1 MDRAGIPHLTVTE
14 LAKLIETKQV
24 SPVEAVEAYLDRIE
38 QVNPVVNAYV
48 TVCAEEARRDARQAE
63 EEIQQGHYRGP
74 LHGVP
79 VAIKDQIHTKGIRT
93 TDGSKL
99 RATFVPEE
107 DATVMANLKK
117 AGAILLGKL
126 NMSEFAL
133 GDPVSSASG
142 AARNPWDLERSPGTS
157 STGSGA
163 ATAAHL
169 CATSLGEDTGGSIR
183 GPAANCG
190 LVGLRPT
197 WGRVSRYGVDGACWS
212 IDTIGPVAR
221 TVEDCAVTIGA
232 IAGYDPQD
240 SYTRQTPV
248 PDYRQALSG
257 NISGLKLGI
266 VKEFLDPDASGVT
279 AQTRDAVLAAVEV
292 LKGLGAQVK
301 EVSLPLGAKS
311 GVVVRTITHTERV
324 SLHPEWLRQRPQEYH
339 HNTRVA
345 FTAGNLI
352 PAQVYYKA
360 QKLRA
365 LIRQEVL
372 QVLNDVDVLVQP
384 TSAGPAEVMT
394 PERIVESKEQ
404 AKRALAAGS
413 FRSPYSLAGAP
424 ALSMLCGFTSEGEGA
439 LPLALQIAGRP
450 FDEATVLRIAHAYE
464 QATPWHNR
472 RPPI

>member
-1 MDRAGIPHLTVTE
+1 MNKTIATDIDTLCINTIRFLSVDTVQQANSGHPGTPMGAAPLAYVLWDRFLKHDPSDPQWPDRDRFILSAGHASALLYSLLHLTGYDLPLEELKRFRQWGSKTPGHPEYGLTPGVEVT
-14 LAKLIETKQV
+14 T
-24 SPVEAVEAYLDRIE
+24 
-38 QVNPVVNAYV
+38 
-48 TVCAEEARRDARQAE
+48 
-63 EEIQQGHYRGP
+63 GP
-74 LHGVP
+74 LGQGFANGV
-79 VAIKDQIHTKGIRT
+79 G
-93 TDGSKL
+93 
-99 RATFVPEE
+99 
-107 DATVMANLKK
+107 M
-117 AGAILLGKL
+117 
-126 NMSEFAL
+126 
-133 GDPVSSASG
+133 
-142 AARNPWDLERSPGTS
+142 
-157 STGSGA
+157 
-163 ATAAHL
+163 
-169 CATSLGEDTGGSIR
+169 
-183 GPAANCG
+183 
-190 LVGLRPT
+190 
-197 WGRVSRYGVDGACWS
+197 
-212 IDTIGPVAR
+212 
-221 TVEDCAVTIGA
+221 A
-232 IAGYDPQD
+232 IAERWLAGHFNRPGHEIIDHYI
-240 SYTRQTPV
+240 YTLVSDGDLQEGV
-248 PDYRQALSG
+248 
-257 NISGLKLGI
+257 
-266 VKEFLDPDASGVT
+266 ASE
-279 AQTRDAVLAAVEV
+279 AASLA
-292 LKGLGAQVK
+292 GTAQVK

-394 PERIVESKEQ
+394 PERLVESKEQ

-424 ALSMLCGFTSEGEGA
+424 ALSMLCGFTSEGDGA

-472 RPPI
+472 KSPI

>member
-1 MDRAGIPHLTVTE
+1 
-14 LAKLIETKQV
+14 
-24 SPVEAVEAYLDRIE
+24 
-38 QVNPVVNAYV
+38 
-48 TVCAEEARRDARQAE
+48 
-63 EEIQQGHYRGP
+63 
-74 LHGVP
+74 
-79 VAIKDQIHTKGIRT
+79 
-93 TDGSKL
+93 
-99 RATFVPEE
+99 
-107 DATVMANLKK
+107 
-117 AGAILLGKL
+117 
-126 NMSEFAL
+126 
-133 GDPVSSASG
+133 
-142 AARNPWDLERSPGTS
+142 
-157 STGSGA
+157 
-163 ATAAHL
+163 
-169 CATSLGEDTGGSIR
+169 
-183 GPAANCG
+183 